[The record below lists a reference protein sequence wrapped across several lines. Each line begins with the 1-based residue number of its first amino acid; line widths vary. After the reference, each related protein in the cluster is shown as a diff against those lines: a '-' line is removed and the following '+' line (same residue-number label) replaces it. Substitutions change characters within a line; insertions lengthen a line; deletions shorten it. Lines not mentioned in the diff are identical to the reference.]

1 MIVNVYVP
9 CDAAAL
15 SVGADNV
22 ANTILKQS
30 NGKVNIIR
38 NGSRGML
45 WLEPLVEVETLKGR
59 VAYGPVGV
67 DDVKSLF
74 DSNFLE
80 GGDHS
85 LCHGLTEEIP
95 FFANQERLTFA
106 RVGKINP
113 LDLNDY
119 EANGGLLGL
128 KNALSM
134 KPSQIV
140 DIIKDSG

>member
-85 LCHGLTEEIP
+85 SLP
-95 FFANQERLTFA
+95 W
-106 RVGKINP
+106 
-113 LDLNDY
+113 LN
-119 EANGGLLGL
+119 
-128 KNALSM
+128 
-134 KPSQIV
+134 
-140 DIIKDSG
+140 

>member
-128 KNALSM
+128 KM
-134 KPSQIV
+134 H
-140 DIIKDSG
+140 